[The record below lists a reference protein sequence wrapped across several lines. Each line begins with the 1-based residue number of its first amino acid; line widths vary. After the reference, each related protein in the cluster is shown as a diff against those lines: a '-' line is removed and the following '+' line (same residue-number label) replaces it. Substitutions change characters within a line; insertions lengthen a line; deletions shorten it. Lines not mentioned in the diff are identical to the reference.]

1 MVPLGFWQLTHSRQT
16 WAPIN
21 NQKGAIMYL
30 QNDNPKTKDLHIR
43 KFQSEY
49 YIGNPYL
56 YADESQLQKDAEYKA
71 ELDKRAK
78 QGGLDNLLKN
88 ARPSTSDIAPEIS
101 RCERLEDY
109 DYLTELSGNS
119 ALLKARDL
127 SESTEGDLSDSARAE
142 IWGSTDA

>member
-30 QNDNPKTKDLHIR
+30 QNDNPKTKDLHI
-43 KFQSEY
+43 
-49 YIGNPYL
+49 
-56 YADESQLQKDAEYKA
+56 SQLQKDAEYKA

>member
-1 MVPLGFWQLTHSRQT
+1 M
-16 WAPIN
+16 
-21 NQKGAIMYL
+21 
-30 QNDNPKTKDLHIR
+30 
-43 KFQSEY
+43 
-49 YIGNPYL
+49 
-56 YADESQLQKDAEYKA
+56 
-71 ELDKRAK
+71 
-78 QGGLDNLLKN
+78 LKN

-142 IWGSTDA
+142 IWGSADA